1 MELEAPV
8 LEMLKMFKGI
18 GGDSL
23 DLNDPAVLAHLRAT
37 AIQTDLDQSDGPV
50 DGIRITDVAIDGV
63 PVRLYKPQTEHSLPL
78 HVYYHGGGFI
88 LGSALSGELDGL
100 LSRRALDANCV
111 VASVDYRLAP
121 EHKFPAG
128 VNDCYTA
135 FIGLL
140 TDAERYGIDRTVV
153 TVGGASAGGNL
164 AAVVA
169 LMARDRNG
177 PQIAL
182 QLLEIAGLDL
192 TSSSHAWRHP
202 TEAHDSTREADV
214 AWNNQHISS
223 PAERV
228 HPYVSPFF
236 AADLAGVA
244 PAYVANAE
252 FDPRRDECEA
262 YVARLRDAGV
272 QAVSRTMKGHIH
284 ASMGIPDWQPARDW
298 RAAINAVLASANRN
312 ALAGLAVELPE

>member
-1 MELEAPV
+1 MELEAPA
-8 LEMLKMFKGI
+8 LEMLKMIKGV
-18 GGDSL
+18 GGAGF

-37 AIQTDLDQSDGPV
+37 AIRTDVDLSDGPV
-50 DGIRITDVAIDGV
+50 EGIQITDVAIGDI
-63 PVRLYKPQTEHSLPL
+63 PVRLYRPQAEHLLPL

-88 LGSALSGELDGL
+88 LGSPLSGESDGL
-100 LSRRALDANCV
+100 LSRRALTANCV

-128 VNDCYTA
+128 VNDSYA
-135 FIGLL
+135 ALIGLL
-140 TDAERYGIDRTVV
+140 TDAERYGVDRTVV

-169 LMARDRNG
+169 LMARDKKG

-202 TEAHDSTREADV
+202 AEAHDSTREADV
-214 AWNNQHISS
+214 AWNNLHISS

-244 PAYVANAE
+244 PAYVVNAE

-262 YVARLRDAGV
+262 YVVRLRDAGV
-272 QAVSRTMKGHIH
+272 HAVSRTMKGHIH
-284 ASMGIPDWQPARDW
+284 ASMGIPDWQPAREW
-298 RAAINAVLASANRN
+298 RAEVNAVLASANRN